1 MPNLLIVSENE
12 LFKQDLIFQ
21 INKYAPDFIINSQ
34 DNIADIIIIDENT
47 EIINSYLQKY
57 IHIPLLILI
66 KNGIE
71 KPQEQKLIT
80 YIQKPF
86 NLNKLINSL
95 NSAIN
100 LVTHSEAGN
109 LTFNKYELKP
119 ISKEILNL
127 RNNEVIKLTEK
138 EVSILQYLYKI
149 KNRIVTKSE
158 LLQEVWKYNPDV
170 TTHTIETHIYRLRQ
184 KVEHDD
190 TSAQLIITEEGG
202 YILKR

>member
-1 MPNLLIVSENE
+1 MPNLLIVSDND

-47 EIINSYLQKY
+47 EIVNSYLQKY
-57 IHIPLLILI
+57 IHVPLLILI

-80 YIQKPF
+80 YIPKPF
-86 NLNKLINSL
+86 NLNKLIDSL

-100 LVTHSEAGN
+100 LVAHSEAGN

-119 ISKEILNL
+119 TSKEILNL
-127 RNNEVIKLTEK
+127 RNNEIIKLTEK

-170 TTHTIETHIYRLRQ
+170 TTHTIETHVYRLRQ